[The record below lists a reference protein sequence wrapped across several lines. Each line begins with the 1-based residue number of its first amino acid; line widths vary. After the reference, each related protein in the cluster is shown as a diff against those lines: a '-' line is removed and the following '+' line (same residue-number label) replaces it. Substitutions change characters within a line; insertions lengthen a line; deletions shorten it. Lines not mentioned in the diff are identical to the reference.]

1 MVSHETTEERRLMKV
16 PRLRQQR
23 ESRGLTQQDLAVAAG
38 VSRRSVAGW
47 ELGAGIRPNSARKVA
62 QALAVDITDL
72 LAPKLDPREQPIR
85 ANFEDGM
92 ILEFKSIAEYWR
104 ITEALREH
112 AQAVE
117 AGEYSRLRHME
128 IMDDVDSFLRAYDHI
143 GDKAEAEQ
151 LHRIYLDLLE
161 RLRAASG
168 LLADHLAEDE
178 AQEERRQ
185 SGLQK
190 IAS

>member
-1 MVSHETTEERRLMKV
+1 
-16 PRLRQQR
+16 
-23 ESRGLTQQDLAVAAG
+23 LTQQDLAVAAG

-85 ANFEDGM
+85 ANSEDGR

-117 AGEYSRLRHME
+117 AGEYSRHRHME
-128 IMDDVDSFLRAYDHI
+128 IMEDVDSFLQAHEHI
-143 GDKAEAEQ
+143 GDTSEAEQ
-151 LHRIYLDLLE
+151 LNVIYLDLLE
-161 RLRAASG
+161 RLRSAIG
-168 LLADHLAEDE
+168 LLADRLAQDE
-178 AQEERRQ
+178 VVEERRR

>member
-1 MVSHETTEERRLMKV
+1 MKV

-62 QALAVDITDL
+62 EALAVDITDL
-72 LAPKLDPREQPIR
+72 LDPKLDPREQPIR

-117 AGEYSRLRHME
+117 AGEYSRLRHTE
-128 IMDDVDSFLRAYDHI
+128 IMDDVDSFLRAYEHI
-143 GDKAEAEQ
+143 GDTAEAEQ
-151 LHRIYLDLLE
+151 LNRVYLGLLE
-161 RLRAASG
+161 RLRDASG
-168 LLADHLAEDE
+168 LLAHRLAEEE
-178 AQEERRQ
+178 AEEERRR